1 MGIVSAQDLNDN
13 SDFDDYLSDGLG
25 TNSVSIGDNAI
36 SQDTSLDTKYGYED
50 SSDKIE
56 SMKNSINDLESNRE
70 SPVLEDGNN
79 EIIVNDWEELQYY
92 CSLEDRNYTLKLKE
106 NTNYYPLDPVNSSYQ
121 IIIKNNVSIFGSEGA
136 YIGDS
141 SPDARNI
148 TYAPMLTEDDS
159 GIGVHIENVTFKW
172 IATDYQSDGVF
183 LTMAGNTFN
192 SIKNCYFY
200 NITTNIGH
208 SSIVYIRRGDA
219 ALENCTFINC
229 TTDFGC
235 VSIYDPRDNPYGV
248 CKNARMTMD
257 NCCFENN
264 YAKTEPGCVNNC
276 GILIVNNTSF
286 SNNSAYWWAGAIHTH
301 SGANTTIYYS
311 NFTDNVAGW
320 NGGALYAYGWLQVY
334 NSTFKRNKCF
344 TNNGGG
350 AIGACYYIHSPY
362 IHIED
367 TVFEDNENA
376 CWEIG
381 GESTTGTGRGGAISI
396 MDDGLLEVYNSTFIK
411 NSASIGTAICAL
423 EIDYSGKHQPLDIKL
438 IGNKFINHT
447 RVGDVLNIRVNDTS
461 TCIIE
466 DNYYLNNSI
475 EFSNLNLSSSEIDGV
490 FYFDIDINLS
500 NPNCYDSNILEKCL
514 YDIYLNGTY
523 FKTVNNTKFSLSDI
537 DKTWVYI
544 HPSIGNINSNEVYVY
559 IKKNSTVS
567 INVSDIEYG
576 EIQTINLI
584 VDPSEASGNLTV
596 LVNNVSYGINITNP
610 YLNLGILPVG
620 EYNVTVTY
628 NGDLEYYSS
637 TNNSSFLV
645 NKKINNNTILDIN
658 VPSDATSAS
667 FAIDMANAT
676 GSLTVTINNKNY
688 SKELVDGKATVD
700 ITGLPAGTYNALISY
715 SGDDNFAPVTKNA
728 TITIK
733 AIVTKLSAG
742 PVTATYNVVKNLVIT
757 LTDINGK
764 ALANKKVAIKV
775 ESISKTLT
783 TNSKGQVSINIATL
797 VPKTYTATV
806 NFAGDSSYTAST
818 LNPKVVVK
826 KAKVQLV
833 AKAKTFKAKVKTK
846 KYTVTLKNNKGKVM
860 KKVKLTLKV
869 GKKTYKATTNSKGK
883 ATFKITKL
891 TKKGKKTATVKF
903 AGIKY
908 FKALS
913 KKVKI
918 TVK

>member
-1 MGIVSAQDLNDN
+1 MGAVSAEDLDN
-13 SDFDDYLSDGLG
+13 SISDGMDNALY
-25 TNSVSIGDNAI
+25 TDPVSIGSDEII
-36 SQDTSLDTKYGYED
+36 SD
-50 SSDKIE
+50 SGLLAGDA
-56 SMKNSINDLESNRE
+56 NDDSCDEKGQGFDGGLENVE
-70 SPVLEDGNN
+70 PLILED
-79 EIIVNDWEELQYY
+79 EDDVITVNDWDELQHY

-106 NTNYYPLDPVNSSYQ
+106 NTNFYPLDGENSSYQ
-121 IIIKNNVSIFGSEGA
+121 IVIKNNVTILGSEGA

-257 NCCFENN
+257 NCYFENN

-276 GILIVNNTSF
+276 GILIVNNTTF
-286 SNNSAYWWAGAIHTH
+286 FNNSAYWWAGAIHTH

-320 NGGALYAYGWLQVY
+320 NGGALYTYSWLQIY
-334 NSTFKRNKCF
+334 NSTFKGNKCF

-367 TVFEDNENA
+367 TLFEDNENT

-447 RVGDVLNIRVNDTS
+447 RAGDVLNIRVNDTS
-461 TCIIE
+461 TCILE

-475 EFSNLNLSSSEIDGV
+475 EFSKFNLSSSEIGGV

-500 NPNCYDSNILEKCL
+500 HPNCYDADILDKCL

-523 FKTVNNTKFSLSDI
+523 FKTVDDTNFSLSDI
-537 DKTWVYI
+537 DKTHVFV
-544 HPSIGNINSNEVYVY
+544 HPSIGSINSNEVYVY

-576 EIQTINLI
+576 EIQTINFI
-584 VDPSEASGNLTV
+584 VDPNEASGNLTV
-596 LVNNVSYGINITNP
+596 LVNNVSYGINIINP
-610 YLNLGILPVG
+610 YLNLGILPAG

-637 TNNSSFLV
+637 TNNSSFVV

-658 VPSDATSAS
+658 VPSDASFAS
-667 FAIDMANAT
+667 FVIDLANAT
-676 GSLTVTINNKNY
+676 GSLTVTVNNKVY
-688 SKELVDGKATVD
+688 SKDLVDGKAKVD
-700 ITGLPAGTYNALISY
+700 LTGLPAGTYNAVIVY
-715 SGDDNFAPVTKNA
+715 SGDENFAPISKNVTV
-728 TITIK
+728 TIK
-733 AIVTKLSAG
+733 TIVTQLSASR
-742 PVTATYNVVKNLVIT
+742 VSATYNVAENLVVT
-757 LTDINGK
+757 LTDKNGK
-764 ALANKKVAIKV
+764 ALVNKKVIVKV
-775 ESISKTLT
+775 GFISKTLT
-783 TNSKGQVSINIATL
+783 TNSKGQVSLNVATF

-806 NFAGDSSYTAST
+806 KFAGDSYYGVSS
-818 LNPKVVVK
+818 LSSKVVVN
-826 KAKVQLV
+826 
-833 AKAKTFKAKVKTK
+833 KAKVKLTAKSKTFKVKLKVK
-846 KYTVTLKNNKGKVM
+846 KLKVTLKNNKGKVM
-860 KKVKLTLKV
+860 KKVKLKLKV
-869 GKKTYKATTNSKGK
+869 GKKTYTAKTNSKGV
-883 ATFKITKL
+883 ANFKITKL
-891 TKKGKKTATVKF
+891 NKKGKYTATVKF
-903 AGIKY
+903 AGNKY

-918 TVK
+918 TVKK